1 MPAADTKI
9 EEEEAALLQAL
20 KEVMS
25 EDRYPMFIPGLL
37 TPLFVYIS
45 YVQNL
50 YFFSIAPQTRGSY
63 YNSAFSPRV
72 SRSFYDRPR
81 RYGAGIRCKF

>member
-37 TPLFVYIS
+37 ILLFVYIS
-45 YVQNL
+45 YVKNL
-50 YFFSIAPQTRGSY
+50 
-63 YNSAFSPRV
+63 
-72 SRSFYDRPR
+72 
-81 RYGAGIRCKF
+81 

>member
-25 EDRYPMFIPGLL
+25 EDRYPMFIPGLF
-37 TPLFVYIS
+37 TFPLVC
-45 YVQNL
+45 L
-50 YFFSIAPQTRGSY
+50 HLL
-63 YNSAFSPRV
+63 
-72 SRSFYDRPR
+72 
-81 RYGAGIRCKF
+81 C

>member
-37 TPLFVYIS
+37 ILLFVYIA
-45 YVQNL
+45 YVKNL
-50 YFFSIAPQTRGSY
+50 YFFL
-63 YNSAFSPRV
+63 
-72 SRSFYDRPR
+72 
-81 RYGAGIRCKF
+81 

>member
-25 EDRYPMFIPGLL
+25 EDRYPMFIPGLF
-37 TPLFVYIS
+37 TPVLFVYIS
-45 YVQNL
+45 YVKTL
-50 YFFSIAPQTRGSY
+50 
-63 YNSAFSPRV
+63 
-72 SRSFYDRPR
+72 
-81 RYGAGIRCKF
+81 

>member
-37 TPLFVYIS
+37 TLLFVYIS
-45 YVQNL
+45 YVKNL
-50 YFFSIAPQTRGSY
+50 YFFL
-63 YNSAFSPRV
+63 
-72 SRSFYDRPR
+72 
-81 RYGAGIRCKF
+81 